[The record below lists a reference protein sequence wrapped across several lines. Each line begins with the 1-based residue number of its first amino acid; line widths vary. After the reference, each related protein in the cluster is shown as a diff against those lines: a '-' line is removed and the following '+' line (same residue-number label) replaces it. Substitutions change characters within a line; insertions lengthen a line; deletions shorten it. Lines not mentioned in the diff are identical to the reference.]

1 MLRSTHLST
10 PYLCAMLAR
19 PSASLRRSAPRGFT
33 LIELMITVAI
43 VAILAAVALPSYSQ
57 YMRKARR
64 GDAQSFMSEVAARQ
78 QHFLLDRRTYATDIT
93 ASPADGGLGMTI
105 PANVSTYYTVTLD
118 PPTAPPPPNFMV
130 RARPI
135 GSQAGEPCGVLTLNQ
150 AGQKTA
156 TGTGSCW

>member
-1 MLRSTHLST
+1 MRTDPKT
-10 PYLCAMLAR
+10 APPRA
-19 PSASLRRSAPRGFT
+19 ASRGFT

-64 GDAQSFMSEVAARQ
+64 GDAQSFMSEVVARQ
-78 QHFLLDRRTYATDIT
+78 QHFLLDRRAYSASITDAP
-93 ASPADGGLGMTI
+93 ASGGLGMTI
-105 PANVSTYYTVTLD
+105 PANVSTYYTVTLPAVGNS
-118 PPTAPPPPNFMV
+118 PPTFSVQA
-130 RARPI
+130 API
-135 GSQAGEPCGVLTLNQ
+135 GSQTSDTCGTLTINQ